1 MFGNRGRQGQPIWRF
16 CGVMLASAALAACV
30 SAPEKPKPIPPK
42 PVERPVQPPVVAPK
56 PKPQPYR
63 VTTPP
68 SGFSEAIK
76 GQWQVFSGKTGI
88 AVQRIDD
95 GGWLVGERLGEYFPQ
110 QSVSK
115 LWVAMTVLDQVDRG
129 KIRLDQKVHIGTEDL
144 AVFHQPIRTR
154 VLANDGIDESV
165 MDLLEQA
172 MAASDNTA
180 NDSLLRLAGGPEAVR
195 AFLVSRNL
203 NGIRFGPGERLLQSS
218 IAGVAWKQEYSRGDR
233 FEKARA
239 ALPLSQRKAALDAY
253 LADPLDGAT
262 PTAVANALSR
272 LARGELLSD
281 FTTRMLLQI
290 MSRSTSGPN
299 RLKAGVPYDWQFM
312 HKTGTGQV
320 LSSVST
326 GYNDVGI
333 MTAPDGTRYA
343 VVVMIGSTTVP
354 IPERMTFMQSIS
366 RATANYH
373 RK

>member
-1 MFGNRGRQGQPIWRF
+1 MFEKISRQGRPLWRF
-16 CGVMLASAALAACV
+16 GGVMMASAALAACV
-30 SAPEKPKPIPPK
+30 SAPEKPKPMPPRPIERPAPVQVKPVPK
-42 PVERPVQPPVVAPK
+42 PEPH
-56 PKPQPYR
+56 R
-63 VTTPP
+63 VNSAP
-68 SGFSEAIK
+68 SGFEEVIRT
-76 GQWQVFSGKTGI
+76 QWQAFSGKTGI

-115 LWVAMTVLDQVDRG
+115 LWVAMTILDQVDKG
-129 KIRLDQKVHIGTEDL
+129 KVRLDQKVHIGTEDL

-154 VLANDGIDESV
+154 VLASDGIDESV

-195 AFLVSRNL
+195 AFLLSRNL
-203 NGIRFGPGERLLQSS
+203 GGIRFGPGERLLQSS
-218 IAGVAWKQEYSRGDR
+218 IAGIAWKQEYSRGDR
-233 FEKARA
+233 FENARS
-239 ALPLSQRKAALDAY
+239 ALPYAQRKAALDAY
-253 LADPLDGAT
+253 LADPMDGAT
-262 PTAVANALSR
+262 PTGIANALSR
-272 LARGELLSD
+272 LARGELLSNY
-281 FTTRMLLQI
+281 TTQLLLQI

-299 RLKAGVPYDWQFM
+299 RLKAGVPYDWKFM
-312 HKTGTGQV
+312 HKTGTGQI

-343 VVVMIGSTTVP
+343 VVVMIGSTTVS
-354 IPERMTFMQSIS
+354 IPGRMTFMQSIS
-366 RATANYH
+366 SATANYH

>member
-1 MFGNRGRQGQPIWRF
+1 MFTRQDHKGRRIWRF
-16 CGVMLASAALAACV
+16 GGAMLASAALAACV
-30 SAPEKPKPIPPK
+30 SAPEKPKPIPPR
-42 PVERPVQPPVVAPK
+42 PIERPAPAPYTPP

-63 VTTPP
+63 VNSPP
-68 SGFSEAIK
+68 AGFEDVIR
-76 GQWQVFSGKTGI
+76 GQWASFSGKTGV
-88 AVQRIDD
+88 AVMRIDD
-95 GGWLVGERLGEYFPQ
+95 GGWVVGERLGDYFPQ

-115 LWVAMTVLDQVDRG
+115 LWVAMTVFDLVDKG
-129 KIRLDQKVHIGTEDL
+129 KLRLDQKVHISTEDL
-144 AVFHQPIRTR
+144 AVFHQPLRTR

-165 MDLLEQA
+165 LALLEQS

-180 NDSLLRLAGGPEAVR
+180 NDSLLRIAGGPDAVR
-195 AFLVSRNL
+195 SYLAAHSLG
-203 NGIRFGPGERLLQSS
+203 GIRFGPGERQLQSS
-218 IAGVAWKQEYSRGDR
+218 IAGVAWKQDYSRGNR
-233 FEKARA
+233 FEAARS
-239 ALPLSQRKAALDAY
+239 ALPMSHRKAALDAY
-253 LADPLDGAT
+253 LADPIDGAT
-262 PTAVANALSR
+262 PMAIVNALAR
-272 LARGELLSD
+272 LARGELLSASS
-281 FTTRMLLQI
+281 TQLLMQI

-299 RLKAGVPYDWQFM
+299 RLKAGVPYDWKFL

-343 VVVMIGSTTVP
+343 VVVLIGSTTVP